1 MKPVTRASADA
12 ATRCLAAVFLLAL
25 SGCVSSSSEEKSL
38 SQGPAAPSGPTA
50 TAGSAI
56 ATNADARGAARN
68 PVGGYVDPAMVA
80 ASTAHGAPSAVASPG
95 QQQPTPGTYGQAPQ
109 ISGLATQPTGIS
121 ASSLSIYANSQPNAV
136 AVNPS
141 AAPADV
147 SATAGVP
154 AYAPSPK
161 ISPALN
167 SVYSAPASGQP
178 RPVLPPAAQTS
189 QQHSMYAAPPLQP
202 DVAQAMTGQPSTQG
216 QKRPAGQDGVPVA
229 AFVAGAVKKRGTGAS
244 AGLMQMASLPMG
256 AGRPPAQLSQNGRAV
271 MTDEFDD
278 SHAGGDNKPAGLM
291 KLASLSGL
299 SRIAPN
305 GLLLQTQQ
313 VNVGCFKPE
322 MIRRIK
328 EVEAHYGRPAMVTS
342 GYRPPKATTQ
352 GSKHYTCDAADIQ
365 VSGVSKWELA
375 TYLRSLPD
383 RGGVGTYCH
392 TESVHMDIGEPRD
405 WNWRCRRTSSSL

>member
-1 MKPVTRASADA
+1 MKPATRPSAHA
-12 ATRCLAAVFLLAL
+12 AMRCLAAVFLLAL
-25 SGCVSSSSEEKSL
+25 PGCVSAPSEDKAL
-38 SQGPAAPSGPTA
+38 SQAPAA
-50 TAGSAI
+50 AGSNG
-56 ATNADARGAARN
+56 TSGADVAAAADGRGAARN
-68 PVGGYVDPAMVA
+68 PAGGYVDPAMVA
-80 ASTAHGAPSAVASPG
+80 ASSARAAPHAVAPPG
-95 QQQPTPGTYGQAPQ
+95 QQQTTPGTYGQAPQ

-136 AVNPS
+136 AVNPETV
-141 AAPADV
+141 PADA
-147 SATAGVP
+147 SATSGIP
-154 AYAPSPK
+154 AYAPPPK

-167 SVYSAPASGQP
+167 SVYSAPASVQP
-178 RPVLPPAAQTS
+178 NSVVPPAPQVP
-189 QQHSMYAAPPLQP
+189 QQHSMYAVPNAAS
-202 DVAQAMTGQPSTQG
+202 DVAALPETKGQPV
-216 QKRPAGQDGVPVA
+216 PAGQGGVPVA
-229 AFVAGAVKKRGTGAS
+229 AFVAGATKKRGVGAS
-244 AGLMQMASLPMG
+244 AGLTQMASLPMRG
-256 AGRPPAQLSQNGRAV
+256 GRSPAQTGLNGRAV
-271 MTDEFDD
+271 MTDELDD
-278 SHAGGDNKPAGLM
+278 THGGGDDKPAGLM

-299 SRIAPN
+299 SRMAPN
-305 GLLLQTQQ
+305 GLLLQTEQ

-328 EVEAHYGRPAMVTS
+328 EIEAHYGRPAMVTS